1 MANRSP
7 CQRRFRQPRHKTLSK
22 EQGMADQ
29 SDKIRVLIVD
39 DIADT
44 RDNLEKLLF
53 FEKDMQVVGKAG
65 TGREAIT
72 QAKQL
77 QPDVILMD
85 INMPDMDGIAATEAI
100 TTQVPNTEVI
110 MMSVQGETDYLRRAM
125 LAGARQFLTK
135 PVGGDELASSIREV
149 YRLRQSRGRVVSAAQ
164 KQEESDQVTGQIIA
178 VYSPKGG
185 TGKSAV
191 ACNLAVALKLLPGN
205 RKVCL
210 VDANLLF
217 GDVGVMFNINTTKT
231 INDLTSRITELDT
244 DLLNDVMSSHA
255 SGIKVLV
262 APPNPQMGELVTAD
276 HLRAIMEALRR
287 EYDYVVVDT
296 QSSFQDQ
303 TMAVLD
309 SAARIVLLMTME
321 LSSIKNIRQFL
332 EVAELLEYGEEK
344 LVLVLNKAD
353 PRFGIRVDQVE
364 ANIQHKVAAQIG
376 NAPYE
381 MTSAINRGVPL
392 IIDKQAHQVSSDITN
407 LAYLVSGNAARAA
420 AKAAAKPAA
429 AAAKKEEPRGLFA
442 RLTKR

>member
-1 MANRSP
+1 MA
-7 CQRRFRQPRHKTLSK
+7 
-22 EQGMADQ
+22 E

-53 FEKDMQVVGKAG
+53 FEKDMQVVGKAA
-65 TGREAIT
+65 TGREAVT
-72 QAKQL
+72 QAKQI
-77 QPDVILMD
+77 QPDVVLMD

-100 TTQVPNTEVI
+100 MAQVPNTQVI

-149 YRLRQSRGRVVSAAQ
+149 YRLQQTQRRFVVAAQ
-164 KQEESDQVTGQIIA
+164 QVEEHDQSTGQIIA

-185 TGKSAV
+185 TGKSAI
-191 ACNLAVALKLLPGN
+191 ASNLAVALKLLPGN

-210 VDANLLF
+210 VDASLLF
-217 GDVGVMFNINTTKT
+217 GDIAVMFNINSSKT
-231 INDLTSRITELDT
+231 INDLTSRIDDLDKE
-244 DLLNDVMSSHA
+244 LLNDVMTTHA
-255 SGIKVLV
+255 SQIKVLL
-262 APPNPQMGELVTAD
+262 APANPQMGELVTAD
-276 HLRAIMEALRR
+276 HVRTVLEALRR

-309 SAARIVLLMTME
+309 AAHRIVLLMTME

-332 EVAELLEYGEEK
+332 EVAELLGYNDEK

-353 PRFGIRVDQVE
+353 AKFGIRVDQVE

-376 NAPYE
+376 NAPFE
-381 MTSAINRGVPL
+381 MVNAINRGVPL
-392 IIDKQAHQVSSDITN
+392 IIDQPRHQISIDVAN
-407 LAYLVSGNAARAA
+407 LAYLISGTTRTSREGAR
-420 AKAAAKPAA
+420 PQQP
-429 AAAKKEEPRGLFA
+429 KKEEPKGLFA